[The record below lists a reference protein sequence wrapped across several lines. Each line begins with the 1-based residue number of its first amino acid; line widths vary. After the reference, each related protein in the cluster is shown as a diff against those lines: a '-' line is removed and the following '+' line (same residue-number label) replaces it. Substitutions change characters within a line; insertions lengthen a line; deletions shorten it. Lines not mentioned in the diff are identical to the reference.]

1 MTAFAERLP
10 RGTVWVGVVGTTL
23 LHGAALIALLLGI
36 TRETRNT
43 PPSYAVQLIA
53 APAGAAITAR
63 PDAPPPAPV
72 PPATA
77 KPAPRPT
84 PAKPTN
90 QTQTQ
95 TRAPTKPAAP
105 VVPLK
110 GETPGT
116 GSDIANVNTLG
127 KMFPFPEY
135 LRNLVSQIYRRWNR
149 PADDSPLKA
158 EVAFVI
164 LKDGTV
170 RDIRMQTSSR
180 SYSFDQEALGAVE
193 AAASVKAFGP
203 LPAGYGQDYLQI
215 AFTFS
220 PRP

>member
-1 MTAFAERLP
+1 M
-10 RGTVWVGVVGTTL
+10 GTTL
-23 LHGAALIALLLGI
+23 LHGAALVALLLGV

-53 APAGAAITAR
+53 APAGGAVTAR

-72 PPATA
+72 PPADTR
-77 KPAPRPT
+77 PAPRPT
-84 PAKPTN
+84 PSKPTS
-90 QTQTQ
+90 QTQTK
-95 TRAPTKPAAP
+95 APTKPAAP

-110 GETPGT
+110 GETPST
-116 GSDIANVNTLG
+116 GSDISNVNTLG

-158 EVAFVI
+158 EVGFVI

-170 RDIRMQTSSR
+170 RDIRILSGSR

-193 AAASVKAFGP
+193 AAATVKAFGP

>member
-1 MTAFAERLP
+1 MTAHAERLP

-23 LHGAALIALLLGI
+23 LHGAALVALVIGV
-36 TRETRNT
+36 TRGGNRNI

-53 APAGAAITAR
+53 APAGSAVTAR

-72 PPATA
+72 PPADTR
-77 KPAPRPT
+77 PAPRRT
-84 PAKPTN
+84 PSKPTS
-90 QTQTQ
+90 QTQT
-95 TRAPTKPAAP
+95 KVPAKQSAP

-110 GETPGT
+110 GETPST

-149 PADDSPLKA
+149 PSDDSPLKA
-158 EVAFVI
+158 EVGFVI

-170 RDIRMQTSSR
+170 RDIRVLSSSR

-193 AAASVKAFGP
+193 AAATVKAFGP

-215 AFTFS
+215 AFTFA

>member
-1 MTAFAERLP
+1 MTAHAEQLP
-10 RGTVWVGVVGTTL
+10 RGTVWIGVVGTTV
-23 LHGAALIALLLGI
+23 LHGAALVALLIGV
-36 TRETRNT
+36 TRETRTT

-53 APAGAAITAR
+53 APAGTAASAR
-63 PDAPPPAPV
+63 PNAPPPAPV
-72 PPATA
+72 PPADTR
-77 KPAPRPT
+77 PAPRPA
-84 PAKPTN
+84 PARPTSQSEARVQPKPT
-90 QTQTQ
+90 
-95 TRAPTKPAAP
+95 AP
-105 VVPLK
+105 VTPLK
-110 GETPGT
+110 GETPST

-149 PADDSPLKA
+149 PTDESPLKT
-158 EVAFVI
+158 EVGFVI

-170 RDIRMQTSSR
+170 RDIRILNSSR
-180 SYSFDQEALGAVE
+180 SQSFDQEALGAVE
-193 AAASVKAFGP
+193 AAATVKAFGP

>member
-1 MTAFAERLP
+1 VNVHAERLP
-10 RGTVWVGVVGTTL
+10 RGTVWIGVAGTTV
-23 LHGAALIALLLGI
+23 LHGAALVALLLGV
-36 TRETRNT
+36 TRETRT
-43 PPSYAVQLIA
+43 APPSYAVQLIA
-53 APAGAAITAR
+53 APAGAAPTAR
-63 PDAPPPAPV
+63 RDAPPPAPV
-72 PPATA
+72 PPADTR
-77 KPAPRPT
+77 PAPRPT
-84 PAKPTN
+84 PARPTS
-90 QTQTQ
+90 QTQTK
-95 TRAPTKPAAP
+95 APAKPTAP
-105 VVPLK
+105 VTPLK

-149 PADDSPLKA
+149 PGDDSPLKA
-158 EVAFVI
+158 EVGFVI

-170 RDIRMQTSSR
+170 RDIRMLSSSR

-193 AAASVKAFGP
+193 AAATVKAFGP

-220 PRP
+220 PRQ

>member
-1 MTAFAERLP
+1 M
-10 RGTVWVGVVGTTL
+10 GTTL
-23 LHGAALIALLLGI
+23 LHGAALAVLLIGV

-53 APAGAAITAR
+53 APAGAAASPR
-63 PDAPPPAPV
+63 PNAPPPAPV
-72 PPATA
+72 PPADTR
-77 KPAPRPT
+77 PAPRPA
-84 PAKPTN
+84 PAKPTAQS
-90 QTQTQ
+90 QTK
-95 TRAPTKPAAP
+95 APAKTTAP
-105 VVPLK
+105 VTPLK
-110 GETPGT
+110 GETPST

-149 PADDSPLKA
+149 PSDDSPLKA
-158 EVAFVI
+158 EVGFVI

-170 RDIRMQTSSR
+170 RDIRILSGSR
-180 SYSFDQEALGAVE
+180 SYSFDMEALGAVE
-193 AAASVKAFGP
+193 AAATVKAFGP

>member
-1 MTAFAERLP
+1 MTAHAERLP
-10 RGTVWVGVVGTTL
+10 RGTVWIGVLGTTL
-23 LHGAALIALLLGI
+23 LHGAAVVALLIGV
-36 TRETRNT
+36 TRDSRHI

-53 APAGAAITAR
+53 APAGAGATGR

-72 PPATA
+72 PPAA
-77 KPAPRPT
+77 ARPAPRPT
-84 PAKPTN
+84 PARPSSQSQTRTPAKPT
-90 QTQTQ
+90 
-95 TRAPTKPAAP
+95 AP
-105 VVPLK
+105 VTPLK
-110 GETPGT
+110 GETPST

-149 PADDSPLKA
+149 PSDDSPLKA
-158 EVAFVI
+158 EVGFVI
-164 LKDGTV
+164 LRDGTV
-170 RDIRMQTSSR
+170 RDIRMLTSSR
-180 SYSFDQEALGAVE
+180 SYSFDQEALGAVD

-215 AFTFS
+215 AFTFA

>member
-1 MTAFAERLP
+1 MTAHAERLP
-10 RGTVWVGVVGTTL
+10 RRTVWFGVMGTTL
-23 LHGAALIALLLGI
+23 LHGAALVALLIGV
-36 TRETRNT
+36 TREHRTT

-53 APAGAAITAR
+53 APAGAAATAR
-63 PDAPPPAPV
+63 PNAPPPAPV
-72 PPATA
+72 PPADTR
-77 KPAPRPT
+77 PAPRPT
-84 PAKPTN
+84 PAKPTS
-90 QTQTQ
+90 QSQAK
-95 TRAPTKPAAP
+95 APPKTAAP
-105 VVPLK
+105 VTPLK
-110 GETPGT
+110 GETPST

-149 PADDSPLKA
+149 PTDDSPLKA
-158 EVAFVI
+158 EVGFVI

-170 RDIRMQTSSR
+170 RDIRILSGSR

-193 AAASVKAFGP
+193 AAATVKAFGP

>member
-1 MTAFAERLP
+1 
-10 RGTVWVGVVGTTL
+10 VGTTL
-23 LHGAALIALLLGI
+23 LHGAALIALVIGV
-36 TRETRNT
+36 TRETRNI

-53 APAGAAITAR
+53 APAAGAVTAR
-63 PDAPPPAPV
+63 PDAPPPAPA
-72 PPATA
+72 PPADT

-84 PAKPTN
+84 PSKPT
-90 QTQTQ
+90 TQTQ
-95 TRAPTKPAAP
+95 TKVPAKTSAP

-149 PADDSPLKA
+149 PDDNSPLKA
-158 EVAFVI
+158 EVGFVI

-170 RDIRMQTSSR
+170 RDIRMLSSSR

-193 AAASVKAFGP
+193 AAATVKAFGP